1 MHGSVAIPVV
11 SFKYEFT
18 ASGGVVTPSLETSN
32 PAPFQ
37 HIPKAWALQVT
48 GYDVNGAVAAPTS
61 WTVLLLGSLDKVFAD
76 GSVILQHVNTASANS
91 VVVFSGASSFPCNF
105 VGLKCSALTLGA
117 TAIKIVVTVLG
128 VF

>member
-1 MHGSVAIPVV
+1 MRGSVAIPVV

-37 HIPKAWALQVT
+37 HIPKAWTLQVT

-76 GSVILQHVNTASANS
+76 GSVIAQHVNTASANS
-91 VVVFSGASSFPCNF
+91 VLVWSVDKPVNY
-105 VGLKCSALTLGA
+105 VGVKCSALTLGA
-117 TAIKIVVTVLG
+117 TAVKIVVTVLG

>member
-1 MHGSVAIPVV
+1 MKGSVAIPVV

-48 GYDVNGAVAAPTS
+48 GYDVNGSVAAPTS
-61 WTVLLLGSLDKVFAD
+61 WTVLLLGSLDQVFAD
-76 GSVILQHVNTASANS
+76 GSVIAQHVNTASANS
-91 VVVFSGASSFPCNF
+91 VLVWSVDKPVNF

-117 TAIKIVVTVLG
+117 TAVKIVVTVLG